1 MNIKIKFAA
10 LATAAWAL
18 SSFGDASIS
27 QVAVR
32 QQWPWSTKINVD
44 FTLANETGG
53 AVDVTVA
60 ATNGNAEVVLP
71 DAALS
76 GNRIGLSSSG
86 NYRIVIDPA
95 KLNLGAATVL
105 GDFKVSLSVAPS
117 RADYGDVLYRI
128 YALDGSTPA
137 RTDVTVADLLNGKY
151 GAYETDYTYANGGAW
166 NPANVLIWTGVTN
179 NPAYKTTHLVMR
191 KVPHGSFTM
200 CEYQCAPGT
209 NVTLTADYFIGV
221 FEMTQAQ
228 YGYICP
234 GHTIDFAPLGDV
246 YPAENVKWGG
256 DLRGANSELDS
267 RQWPTVKGVTSDSLM
282 GKLRTLTDDNSFDL
296 PTEAQWEYA
305 CRAGSTTHWNNGE
318 DNQTS
323 GAANPVLPKLG
334 RTKYTGGDD
343 YGIAMVGSYF
353 PNAWGIYDMH
363 GNVSEY
369 CLDVWYDKNSLVIDS
384 TNPGA
389 GVSANDE
396 ERKTRVCKGGSY
408 SHSPSNQYVDQRS
421 GQKAGTAAQ
430 LIGFRVICEV
440 GE

>member
-60 ATNGNAEVVLP
+60 ATNGNTEVVLP
-71 DAALS
+71 DAAQS

-86 NYRIVIDPA
+86 NYRIIIDPA

-117 RADYGDVLYRI
+117 RADYDEVLYRI

-191 KVPHGSFTM
+191 KVPNGSFTM
-200 CEYQCAPGT
+200 CQYKCQPSGT

-228 YGYICP
+228 LANIKSDHDITFNHVGDTYPVDNSMWNKVRGGKTWP
-234 GHTIDFAPLGDV
+234 NDATIDNNSYIAS
-246 YPAENVKWGG
+246 
-256 DLRGANSELDS
+256 LR
-267 RQWPTVKGVTSDSLM
+267 SLT
-282 GKLRTLTDDNSFDL
+282 GESTFDL
-296 PTEAQWEYA
+296 PTEARWEYA
-305 CRAGSTTHWNNGE
+305 CRAGSTTKLNNGLE
-318 DNQTS
+318 LS
-323 GAANPVLPKLG
+323 GSNENEVNTKLVG
-334 RTKYTGGDD
+334 RTRWNSPDSASPETA
-343 YGIAMVGSYF
+343 IVGSYL
-353 PNAWGIYDMH
+353 PNAWGLYDMH
-363 GNVSEY
+363 GNVSEH
-369 CLDVWYDKNSLVIDS
+369 CLDRYVAEGSLVIDS
-384 TNPGA
+384 VNPVGPSDA
-389 GVSANDE
+389 DDSY
-396 ERKTRVCKGGSY
+396 RVLKGGAFSQG
-408 SHSPSNQYVDQRS
+408 PLDQYVDARS
-421 GQKAGTAAQ
+421 YKKAGQTQ
-430 LIGFRVICEV
+430 NNFGFRVICEA

>member
-60 ATNGNAEVVLP
+60 ATNGNDEVDLP

-117 RADYGDVLYRI
+117 RADYDEVLYRI

-166 NPANVLIWTGVTN
+166 SPANVLIWTGVTN
-179 NPAYKTTHLVMR
+179 NLAYKTTHLVMR
-191 KVPHGSFTM
+191 KVPNGSFTM
-200 CEYQCAPGT
+200 CQYQCAPGT

-228 YGYICP
+228 LANIKSDHDIEFIHVGDTYPVDNSKWNYVRGGKTWP
-234 GHTIDFAPLGDV
+234 NDATIDNNSYIAS
-246 YPAENVKWGG
+246 
-256 DLRGANSELDS
+256 LR
-267 RQWPTVKGVTSDSLM
+267 SLT
-282 GKLRTLTDDNSFDL
+282 GESTFDL
-296 PTEAQWEYA
+296 PTEARWEYA
-305 CRAGSTTHWNNGE
+305 CRAGSTTKLNNGLE
-318 DNQTS
+318 LS
-323 GAANPVLPKLG
+323 GSNENEVNTKLVG
-334 RTKYTGGDD
+334 RTRWNSPDSASPETA
-343 YGIAMVGSYF
+343 IVGSYL
-353 PNAWGIYDMH
+353 PNAWGLYDMH
-363 GNVSEY
+363 GNVSEH
-369 CLDVWYDKNSLVIDS
+369 CLDRYVAKNSLVIDS
-384 TNPGA
+384 VNPVGPS
-389 GVSANDE
+389 GEDDSI
-396 ERKTRVCKGGSY
+396 RVLKGGAFNQG
-408 SHSPSNQYVDQRS
+408 PGDQYVDARS
-421 GQKAGTAAQ
+421 SKKAGQTQ
-430 LIGFRVICEV
+430 DNFGFRVICEA

>member
-95 KLNLGAATVL
+95 KLNLDAATVL

-117 RADYGDVLYRI
+117 RADYDEVLYRI

-191 KVPHGSFTM
+191 KVPNGSFTM
-200 CEYQCAPGT
+200 CQYQKSPGT
-209 NVTLTADYFIGV
+209 SVTLTDDYYSGV

-228 YGYICP
+228 LANIKPEHGITFNHVGDTYPVDSVSWNQVRGGKDNWP
-234 GHTIDFAPLGDV
+234 GNSNVDSNTFIDL
-246 YPAENVKWGG
+246 
-256 DLRGANSELDS
+256 LR
-267 RQWPTVKGVTSDSLM
+267 TKTSDS
-282 GKLRTLTDDNSFDL
+282 TFDL
-296 PTEAQWEYA
+296 PTEARWEYA
-305 CRAGSTTHWNNGE
+305 CRAGSTTKLNNGLG
-318 DNQTS
+318 TS
-323 GAANPVLPKLG
+323 GSGASETNTKLVG
-334 RTKYTGGDD
+334 RTKYSSPDSENPETVV
-343 YGIAMVGSYF
+343 VGSYL
-353 PNAWGIYDMH
+353 PNAWGLYDMH
-363 GNVSEY
+363 GNVCEH
-369 CLDVWYDKNSLVIDS
+369 CLDRWVANDDLEIDS
-384 TNPGA
+384 VDPKGSS
-389 GVSANDE
+389 SAASNF
-396 ERKTRVCKGGSY
+396 RVLKGGAFNQG
-408 SHSPSNQYVDQRS
+408 PGDQYVDQRAS
-421 GQKAGTAAQ
+421 KQTSITQIAF
-430 LIGFRVICEV
+430 GFRVICEA